1 MGDKKSTY
9 KRDWKQYLPE
19 KFRAVK
25 RGSFHFKAFVD
36 IETKQINGSTLTS
49 SLVATPFLYKGWNL
63 FIVNYQMIHIYL
75 FIPCKF
81 QLTTFDEK

>member
-1 MGDKKSTY
+1 MNGYVVIRFIVARYVSAKDQN
-9 KRDWKQYLPE
+9 R
-19 KFRAVK
+19 K

-63 FIVNYQMIHIYL
+63 FIVNYQI
-75 FIPCKF
+75 
-81 QLTTFDEK
+81 Q